1 MSLGF
6 KKMLAPDD
14 RMLRQFAALW
24 IAFFAA
30 VAVAQEFYHHRHV
43 LALVLGILAA
53 TVGPM
58 GLVWPR
64 AIKPIFVA
72 WMVLVFPIGWT
83 ISHAIL
89 GILFY
94 LMFSPVALLFR
105 IIGRDTLALKP
116 RRNVASYWSL
126 KPKPKDKSEYLRQ
139 F

>member
-1 MSLGF
+1 MSPGF

-43 LALVLGILAA
+43 LALVLGTLAA

-64 AIKPIFVA
+64 AIKPIFVG
-72 WMVLVFPIGWT
+72 WIVLAFPIGWT

-105 IIGRDTLALKP
+105 IIGRDALALKP
-116 RRNVASYWSL
+116 RRNLASYWSL
-126 KPKPKDKSEYLRQ
+126 KRKPKDKSQYLRQ

>member
-1 MSLGF
+1 MSLGL
-6 KKMLAPDD
+6 KKLLAPDN

-53 TVGPM
+53 TVGLI
-58 GLVWPR
+58 GLLWPR
-64 AIKPIFVA
+64 VIKPIFVG
-72 WMVLVFPIGWT
+72 WMVLVFPIGWIISQT
-83 ISHAIL
+83 ILAIV
-89 GILFY
+89 FY
-94 LMFSPVALLFR
+94 LIFSPIASLFR
-105 IIGRDTLALKP
+105 IIGRDALALKP
-116 RRNVASYWSL
+116 RRNLASYWIL

>member
-30 VAVAQEFYHHRHV
+30 FAVAQEFQHHRHV
-43 LALVLGILAA
+43 LVLVLGILAA
-53 TVGPM
+53 TVGPI

-64 AIKPIFVA
+64 AIKPIFVG
-72 WMVLVFPIGWT
+72 WMVLVFPIGWA

-105 IIGRDTLALKP
+105 IIGRDALALKP
-116 RRNVASYWSL
+116 RRNFASYWSL
-126 KPKPKDKSEYLRQ
+126 KRKPKDKSEYLRQ

>member
-14 RMLRQFAALW
+14 RTLRQFAVLW

-30 VAVAQEFYHHRHV
+30 LALAQEFYHHRHV
-43 LALVLGILAA
+43 LALVLGVLAM
-53 TVGPM
+53 TVGLM

-64 AIKPIFVA
+64 AIKPIFVG

-83 ISHAIL
+83 ISHIIL

-94 LMFSPVALLFR
+94 LIFSPVALLFR
-105 IIGRDTLALKP
+105 IIGRDALALKP
-116 RRNVASYWSL
+116 RPTLATYWRP
-126 KPKPKDKSEYLRQ
+126 KPQPKDKSEYLRQ

>member
-24 IAFFAA
+24 IAFFATI
-30 VAVAQEFYHHRHV
+30 AVAQEFYHHRHF

-53 TVGPM
+53 TVGLM
-58 GLVWPR
+58 GLLRPR
-64 AIKPIFVA
+64 AIKPIFVG

-89 GILFY
+89 GSVFY
-94 LMFSPVALLFR
+94 LIFSPVALLFR
-105 IIGRDTLALKP
+105 IIGRDALAVKP
-116 RRNVASYWSL
+116 RPSVASYWSR